1 MKPSIKIINST
12 IDFPIYESSD
22 YSFRNKIS
30 QIGSR
35 IGFGKTKISK
45 KGIKVIRGLNN
56 ININI
61 NEGDKIGILGPNG
74 SGKTTLLKLLAGI
87 YAPTSGKV
95 ETTGKVCSMID
106 LGFGFHN
113 DATGFEN
120 ILISRVM
127 QGESIK
133 NVSEI
138 YNSVDSFSGLG
149 EYLDLPFRAYSS
161 GMKSRLALSSALN
174 SIPDILLVDEFFSTG
189 DLNFT
194 KISQDKIEE
203 IIDRSSIMLFASHD
217 LGLIKKICSKAIY
230 MKNGSIKFLGDVKE
244 ASDMYKKDYN

>member
-1 MKPSIKIINST
+1 
-12 IDFPIYESSD
+12 
-22 YSFRNKIS
+22 
-30 QIGSR
+30 
-35 IGFGKTKISK
+35 
-45 KGIKVIRGLNN
+45 
-56 ININI
+56 
-61 NEGDKIGILGPNG
+61 
-74 SGKTTLLKLLAGI
+74 
-87 YAPTSGKV
+87 
-95 ETTGKVCSMID
+95 
-106 LGFGFHN
+106 
-113 DATGFEN
+113 
-120 ILISRVM
+120 M

-138 YNSVDSFSGLG
+138 YNSVNSFSGLG